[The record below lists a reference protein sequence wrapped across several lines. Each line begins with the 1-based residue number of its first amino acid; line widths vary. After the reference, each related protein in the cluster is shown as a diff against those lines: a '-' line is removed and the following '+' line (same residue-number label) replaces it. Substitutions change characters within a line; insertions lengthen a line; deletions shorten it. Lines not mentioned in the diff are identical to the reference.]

1 MIRILVDHDWIRVP
15 KPVRDVGKI
24 FRSYAE
30 IGSSEPESVRTTAF
44 EAEDMTGSEAQCK
57 APMLPGTIQ
66 VVACIVATHIVPDP
80 LAVTMHVRRF
90 RMALLIAK
98 ITLASAALVGS
109 LPLLLGSLPLLG
121 SPLLLHGS
129 LPLLG
134 SPLLLRGSLPLLG
147 SPLLRGLPGSRSRT
161 TRWNISAP
169 NMTLIPMLA
178 PAMLLAAAVP
188 LLRNARY
195 REARRE

>member
-1 MIRILVDHDWIRVP
+1 
-15 KPVRDVGKI
+15 
-24 FRSYAE
+24 
-30 IGSSEPESVRTTAF
+30 
-44 EAEDMTGSEAQCK
+44 
-57 APMLPGTIQ
+57 MLPGAFQ
-66 VVACIVATHIVPDP
+66 VVTCIITTHVVPDP

-109 LPLLLGSLPLLG
+109 LPLLLGSLALFR

-129 LPLLG
+129 LPLLW
-134 SPLLLRGSLPLLG
+134 SPLLLHGSLPLLW
-147 SPLLRGLPGSRSRT
+147 SPLLRGLPSRRSRT
-161 TRWNISAP
+161 TRWNISATDV
-169 NMTLIPMLA
+169 TLIPMLA

>member
-1 MIRILVDHDWIRVP
+1 
-15 KPVRDVGKI
+15 
-24 FRSYAE
+24 
-30 IGSSEPESVRTTAF
+30 
-44 EAEDMTGSEAQCK
+44 MTGSKAQCK
-57 APMLPGTIQ
+57 ASMLPGTIQ
-66 VVACIVATHIVPDP
+66 VVTCIITTHVVPDP

-109 LPLLLGSLPLLG
+109 LPLLLGSLALFR

-129 LPLLG
+129 LPLLW
-134 SPLLLRGSLPLLG
+134 SPLLLRGSLPLLW
-147 SPLLRGLPGSRSRT
+147 SPLLRGLPSRRSRT
-161 TRWNISAP
+161 TRWNISATDV
-169 NMTLIPMLA
+169 TLIPMLT

>member
-1 MIRILVDHDWIRVP
+1 MIGILVDNDRIRVP

-24 FRSYAE
+24 LWSYAE
-30 IGSSEPESVRTTAF
+30 IGSPEPESIRTTAF
-44 EAEDMTGSEAQCK
+44 EAEDMTGSKAQCK
-57 APMLPGTIQ
+57 ASMLPGTIQ
-66 VVACIVATHIVPDP
+66 VVACIITTHVVPDP

-109 LPLLLGSLPLLG
+109 LPLLLGSLALFR

-129 LPLLG
+129 LPLLW
-134 SPLLLRGSLPLLG
+134 
-147 SPLLRGLPGSRSRT
+147 SPLLRSLPSRRCRT
-161 TRWNISAP
+161 TRWNISATDV
-169 NMTLIPMLA
+169 TLIPMLA

>member
-1 MIRILVDHDWIRVP
+1 
-15 KPVRDVGKI
+15 
-24 FRSYAE
+24 
-30 IGSSEPESVRTTAF
+30 
-44 EAEDMTGSEAQCK
+44 
-57 APMLPGTIQ
+57 MLPGTIL

-90 RMALLIAK
+90 RMALLVAE

-109 LPLLLGSLPLLG
+109 LPLLLGSLALFR
-121 SPLLLHGS
+121 
-129 LPLLG
+129 
-134 SPLLLRGSLPLLG
+134 SPLLLRGSLPLFW

-161 TRWNISAP
+161 TRWNISAT
-169 NMTLIPMLA
+169 NTTLIPVVA
-178 PAMLLAAAVP
+178 AAMLLAAAVP